1 MMHPGSSAAFHRQ
14 LCAALLRDVPVPDS
28 SSGFSAALLP
38 VPAEPLAVGLVPSKM
53 FGAAE

>member
-1 MMHPGSSAAFHRQ
+1 MHPGSSAAFHRQ

-28 SSGFSAALLP
+28 SAGFSAALLP